1 MTIRSLYE
9 ALQKQ
14 ETTSVDCVHAVRK
27 RYEETRLKNPIGC
40 LSPRAMFYAQ
50 QADEERKRG
59 FYRGL
64 LQGIPIVIKDN
75 ILYADGT
82 PTTANSYALS
92 TFMPTTH
99 APLIDRLIHAGAVI
113 VGKANLSEFA
123 YFMSDETMP
132 SGYGSMYGQVKH
144 PLYDTIDPYGSST
157 GSAVA
162 VALGIVPAAIGT
174 ETNGSLMAPAFQCQI
189 VALKPTFGLVEQQ
202 GIIPI
207 APSQDTAGP
216 MATNVNDCAILMDA
230 LVDETKKPK
239 PHFSYSDQ
247 LNVAPRN
254 VRIGI
259 PSFTNLPYD
268 ELQRGSLS
276 KLSSM
281 VTYLGWHHD
290 TLTLVNPPLEN
301 YETLKREF
309 KVSFNAFL
317 NDHHHE
323 GAPQSLEA
331 IIAFNERHA
340 ARCLRYG
347 QVTLID
353 SQAKP
358 TILDDTFI
366 ALKKQL
372 LLEASLLDSI
382 LFEKGLDAIILPT
395 WFGFAPIFG
404 NPSLCIP
411 LGYVDTQPTGLIL
424 VGKKE
429 DDARLMQLGHT
440 LFECFKSVFSPN
452 AQ

>member
-1 MTIRSLYE
+1 MTILSMYE

-14 ETTSVDCVHAVRK
+14 ETTAIDCFKATLK
-27 RYEETRLKNPIGC
+27 RYEETRSKNPIGC
-40 LSPRAMFYAQ
+40 LSPRAESYAQ
-50 QADEERKRG
+50 QADDERMRG

-92 TFMPTTH
+92 TFFPTTN
-99 APLIDRLIHAGAVI
+99 APLVDRLIKAGAVI

-144 PLYDTIDPYGSST
+144 PVHDLVDPYGSST

-216 MATNVNDCAILMDA
+216 MATDVVDCAILMDV

-239 PHFSYSDQ
+239 RHYSYVEQ
-247 LNVAPRN
+247 LKTAPRH

-259 PSFTNLPYD
+259 ATFTNLSYD
-268 ELQRGSLS
+268 ALQRESLS
-276 KLSSM
+276 KLSFM
-281 VTYLGWHHD
+281 LEHLGWVHE
-290 TLTLVNPPLEN
+290 TVNLVNPPLEN

-309 KVSFNAFL
+309 KVSLNAFL
-317 NDHHHE
+317 NEHVNE
-323 GAPQSLEA
+323 GAAENLET
-331 IIAFNERHA
+331 IIAFNEQHA

-353 SQAKP
+353 SQTKP
-358 TILDDTFI
+358 NVLDDTYVN
-366 ALKKQL
+366 LKKHL
-372 LLEASLLDSI
+372 MTEASLLDSV
-382 LFEKGLDAIILPT
+382 LTEKGLDAIILPT

-411 LGYVDTQPTGLIL
+411 LGYVNTQPTGLIL
-424 VGKKE
+424 IGKKE
-429 DDARLMQLGHT
+429 DDGRLMQIGHA
-440 LFECFKSVFSPN
+440 LFECFKSLFSPK

>member
-1 MTIRSLYE
+1 MTILSMYE

-14 ETTSVDCVHAVRK
+14 ETTAVDRFKAALK
-27 RYEETRLKNPIGC
+27 RYEETCAKNPIGC
-40 LSPRAMFYAQ
+40 LSPDAMSYAQ
-50 QADEERKRG
+50 QADEERMRG

-64 LQGIPIVIKDN
+64 LHGIPIVIKDN

-92 TFMPTTH
+92 SFIPTKN
-99 APLIDRLIHAGAVI
+99 APLVDRLIKAGAVI

-144 PLYDTIDPYGSST
+144 PIDESIDPYGSST

-162 VALGIVPAAIGT
+162 IALGIVPAAIGT

-216 MATNVNDCAILMDA
+216 MATDVVDCAILMDV

-239 PHFSYSDQ
+239 RHDSYYEQ
-247 LNVAPRN
+247 LKTSPKN

-259 PSFTNLPYD
+259 PTFTNLTYD
-268 ELQRGSLS
+268 ELQVGSLE
-276 KLSSM
+276 KLLLM
-281 VTYLGWHHD
+281 LKHLGWYHE
-290 TLTLVNPPLEN
+290 TLQLVNPPLEN

-309 KVSFNAFL
+309 KVSLNAFL
-317 NDHHHE
+317 NDHIQE
-323 GAPQSLEA
+323 GAPKNLET
-331 IIAFNERHA
+331 IIKFNKQHA
-340 ARCLRYG
+340 DRCLRYG
-347 QVTLID
+347 QSTLVD
-353 SQAKP
+353 SQTKP
-358 TILDDTFI
+358 DVLDDTYVN
-366 ALKKQL
+366 LKKNL
-372 LLEASLLDSI
+372 MTEASLLDAV
-382 LFEKGLDAIILPT
+382 LTEKGFDAIVLPT

-411 LGYVDTQPTGLIL
+411 LGYVNAQPTGLIL

-429 DDARLMQLGHT
+429 DDGRLMQVGHT
-440 LFECFKSVFSPN
+440 LFECFKSLFSPN